1 MTAQTTARV
10 VRFMAPRAVQIGTVD
25 VCRPPGAVLLRTLY
39 SGISSGTELLAYRG
53 ELSPD
58 AALDNT
64 LSGLSGGTF
73 RYPFSYGYSCVAE
86 VEAGSEALP
95 AGSKVF
101 AFAPHQDR
109 FTHAEVD
116 LIRLDDDTDPRQAT
130 LLPLVETALQM
141 TLDAGQVLG
150 QPVIVVGQGAV
161 GLLVTLMLQQAG
173 AQVLAIEPQQWR
185 REVAASLDVDAVA
198 PEEAPST
205 VMDRTNGR
213 GVPLVVE
220 ASGNPG
226 ALASSL
232 SLLAHEG
239 VALVGSWY
247 GTKPV
252 TLPLGGDFHRRRLT
266 IMSSQVSTIP
276 VDQQSR
282 WDVPR
287 RRATARSLLSKLPL
301 AAIATTEFA
310 FPAAAD
316 AYAALD
322 RGVEGVLHVA
332 LRYD

>member
-1 MTAQTTARV
+1 MTAHTKARV
-10 VRFMAPRAVQIGTVD
+10 VQFTAPRVVEMATVN
-25 VCRPPGAVLLRTLY
+25 VCRSPDALLLRTLY
-39 SGISSGTELLAYRG
+39 SGISSGTEMLAYRG
-53 ELSPD
+53 ELPPD
-58 AALDNT
+58 TVLDET
-64 LSGLSGGTF
+64 LSGLSSGTF

-86 VEAGSEALP
+86 VEAGSEAFP
-95 AGSKVF
+95 PGSKVF
-101 AFAPHQDR
+101 AFALHQDR
-109 FTHAEVD
+109 FASAEAD
-116 LIRLDDDTDPRQAT
+116 LLRLDDNADPRQAT
-130 LLPLVETALQM
+130 LFPLVETALQM
-141 TLDAGQVLG
+141 ALDAGQVLG
-150 QPVIVVGQGAV
+150 QQVVVVGQGAV
-161 GLLVTLMLQQAG
+161 GLLVALMLRRAG
-173 AQVLAIEPQQWR
+173 AQVLAVEPQPWR
-185 REVAASLDVDAVA
+185 RDVAASLGVDASA
-198 PEEAPST
+198 PDEAPNAVRDLT
-205 VMDRTNGR
+205 DAH

-220 ASGNPG
+220 ASGNPA
-226 ALASSL
+226 ALATSL

-266 IMSSQVSTIP
+266 IKSSQVSTIP

-287 RRATARSLLSKLPL
+287 RRATARSLLSSLPL

>member
-1 MTAQTTARV
+1 MRANLQARV
-10 VRFMAPRAVQIGTVD
+10 VQFTGPGAVEIVTVD
-25 VCRPPGAVLLRTLY
+25 VGQPPGAVLLRTLY

-53 ELSPD
+53 ELPPET
-58 AALDNT
+58 ALDDT
-64 LSGLSGGTF
+64 LAGLSGGTF

-86 VEAGSEALP
+86 VEAGSEAFP

-109 FTHAEVD
+109 FTHPEAD
-116 LIRLDDDTDPRQAT
+116 LMRLDDDADPRQAT
-130 LLPLVETALQM
+130 LFPLVETALQM

-150 QPVIVVGQGAV
+150 EPVVVLGQGAV
-161 GLLVTLMLQQAG
+161 GLLVALMLQRSG
-173 AQVLAIEPQQWR
+173 AEVLAVEPQPWR
-185 REVAASLDVDAVA
+185 REVAGSLGVDAVA
-198 PEEAPST
+198 PDEASST
-205 VMDRTNGR
+205 VMDRTDGQ

-252 TLPLGGDFHRRRLT
+252 TLSLGGDFHRRRLT
-266 IMSSQVSTIP
+266 IKSSQVSTIP

-287 RRATARSLLSKLPL
+287 RRSTARSLMSKLPL
-301 AAIATTEFA
+301 AAIATSEFA
-310 FPAAAD
+310 FSAAPE

-322 RGVEGVLHVA
+322 RGTEGVLHVA